1 MKIRLF
7 LLILFVVVGC
17 ENELLLN
24 DNDKTPQIEFVLNT
38 RLDIDENG
46 LFHLKVNRN
55 TFQTLHRLS
64 GNIYEDGEPMDLVK
78 FGWTSSHYWVLGD
91 TSSYI
96 IIRHLTDEGVY
107 VNVDTSYVIGLNG
120 MEVPTINCC
129 SYSNSEG
136 EVNSVLG
143 IPKMM
148 IFDTLTISVNYYHP
162 YTSELEG
169 QIFQIVLE

>member
-64 GNIYEDGEPMDLVK
+64 GNIYEDGEPMDVVK
-78 FGWTSSHYWVLGD
+78 FGWTSSHYFQLGD
-91 TSSYI
+91 TLGYFI
-96 IIRHLTDEGVY
+96 HRGLTDDLVY
-107 VNVDTSYVIGLNG
+107 VSYDTTYITGFSDFI
-120 MEVPTINCC
+120 VPTINCC
-129 SYSNSEG
+129 SYSNSDG
-136 EVNSVLG
+136 EVNSMIGV
-143 IPKMM
+143 IKKMVD
-148 IFDTLTISVNYYHP
+148 DTLTISVSYYHP

-169 QIFQIVLE
+169 ETFRIVLE